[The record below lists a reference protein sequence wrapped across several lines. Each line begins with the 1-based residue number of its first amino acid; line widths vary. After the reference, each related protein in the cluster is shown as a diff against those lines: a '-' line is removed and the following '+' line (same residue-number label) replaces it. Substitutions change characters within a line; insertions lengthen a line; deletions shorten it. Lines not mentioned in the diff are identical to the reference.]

1 MRKTF
6 DGTELCASEEIM
18 PLLRLRP
25 MKEES
30 TEEEVS
36 STTKEEFD

>member
-18 PLLRLRP
+18 PLLKLRP
-25 MKEES
+25 MKEAS

-36 STTKEEFD
+36 SSTKEDFN